1 MILTIWMKAKTAL
14 LEGPNLYLRMD
25 IDEDIADATEI
36 PAKSKG
42 KQKERQVPL
51 HSCTELLLTTP
62 QCTRWSTSAQ
72 VKEEPVGSDV
82 DYKRALMALVNV
94 LNKIELHTQSCEKC
108 KRQTDDQK
116 DWILDS

>member
-51 HSCTELLLTTP
+51 ISCNENLLTTP

-72 VKEEPVGSDV
+72 VKKEPLGSDV
-82 DYKRALMALVNV
+82 DYKCALLAPVNV
-94 LNKIELHTQSCEKC
+94 LNKIELHSKSCEKC
-108 KRQTDDQK
+108 KRQIND
-116 DWILDS
+116 